1 MEFKDS
7 KTKKNL
13 ETAFAGESQA
23 RNKYIYFASVAKKE
37 GFEQIAQ
44 IFVESAENEKEHA
57 KIWFKYL
64 EGIKNTAENLKT
76 AISGENYEY
85 TTMYKQFAEEAE
97 KEGFLEIAEKFR
109 LVVKIEKE
117 HEKRFSKIQE
127 FIFGNAEIVDISI
140 VVLVLHKYAQFVRI
154 NNLILNLLLKIINF
168 FNFFSEEYSQKSSSH
183 LL

>member
-64 EGIKNTAENLKT
+64 EGIKNTAENLET

-109 LVVKIEKE
+109 LVGEIEKE
-117 HEKRFSKIQE
+117 HEKRFSKILENIEKKEVFEKKTGIHIWKCRNCGYIHCGFSAPQ
-127 FIFGNAEIVDISI
+127 ICPVCS
-140 VVLVLHKYAQFVRI
+140 HKQSYFELA
-154 NNLILNLLLKIINF
+154 
-168 FNFFSEEYSQKSSSH
+168 SENY
-183 LL
+183 

>member
-23 RNKYIYFASVAKKE
+23 RNKYTYFASVAKKE

-64 EGIKNTAENLKT
+64 DGIKNTEENIKR
-76 AISGENYEY
+76 AINGESYEHN
-85 TTMYKQFAEEAE
+85 TMYKQFSKEAEE
-97 KEGFLEIAEKFR
+97 EGFLEIAEKFR
-109 LVVKIEKE
+109 LVKKKKKE
-117 HEKRFSKIQE
+117 HEKRFSKILENIEKKEVFEKKTGIHIWKCRNCGYIHCGFSAPQ
-127 FIFGNAEIVDISI
+127 ICPVCS
-140 VVLVLHKYAQFVRI
+140 HKQSYFE
-154 NNLILNLLLKIINF
+154 LN
-168 FNFFSEEYSQKSSSH
+168 SENY
-183 LL
+183 